1 MTRTLPGTTL
11 LLAGAAAFR
20 GRSLPA
26 RLRGG
31 ARHVMSETGGTLN
44 EFLADAH
51 KRLQDKRLQEVGTVR
66 LVVGNE
72 ASDPDSCVSAI
83 AVAHELAHAW
93 PAAAWPDTVA
103 APVLA
108 IPRAAAGARGRAAA

>member
-1 MTRTLPGTTL
+1 MAT
-11 LLAGAAAFR
+11 
-20 GRSLPA
+20 S
-26 RLRGG
+26 
-31 ARHVMSETGGTLN
+31 GGTLN

-83 AVAHELAHAW
+83 AVARDRTHSS
-93 PAAAWPDTVA
+93 TS
-103 APVLA
+103 
-108 IPRAAAGARGRAAA
+108 GT